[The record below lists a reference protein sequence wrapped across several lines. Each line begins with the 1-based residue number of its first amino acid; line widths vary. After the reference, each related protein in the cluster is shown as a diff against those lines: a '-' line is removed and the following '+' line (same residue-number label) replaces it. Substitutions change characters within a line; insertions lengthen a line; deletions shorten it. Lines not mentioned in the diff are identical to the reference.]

1 MRFRKVYRSYGSI
14 VLMVVFCGS
23 YCYWIGKSLMVLLF
37 FLGASII
44 WVYFCSYYIII
55 DEDGITFKNVILPI
69 AYTYRYE
76 EIVRI
81 HFCETQNHR
90 FRFPYFQVCSSI
102 EPPRRILL
110 DGVGL
115 SSFAEIIAVLK
126 ERKVEIDV
134 DNDARNSYL

>member
-1 MRFRKVYRSYGSI
+1 MRFCKVYRSYASI
-14 VLMVVFCGS
+14 VWMVVLYSLF
-23 YCYWIGKSLMVLLF
+23 YYYLGKDWVVLLF
-37 FLGASII
+37 LLATSII
-44 WVYFCSYYIII
+44 WVYLCSFYIII
-55 DEDGITFKNVILPI
+55 DEDGITFKNVLLPI

-81 HFCETQNHR
+81 HFCETLNHR
-90 FRFPYFQVCSSI
+90 FHFPYFQVCSTK
-102 EPPRRILL
+102 EPPRKILL

-115 SSFAEIIAVLK
+115 SSFAEIIAILK